1 MSIFVCP
8 KCKTPL
14 YDEGNSLFCQNRH
27 CFDKSKYKYVNL
39 LLQNGK
45 QNHGDNKL
53 MIRSRKSF
61 LDRGYYSHLRLSLC
75 ESICKHLK
83 NGVILD
89 AGCGE
94 GYYLDG
100 LLGTPF
106 EYVMPTLT
114 GVIAFALG
122 VLSVMLCVKVGSIDN
137 GGISTVSL
145 LSLMLSSW
153 ALLVSSSSKDF
164 LFKGEIRFSNMFVA
178 AFALQVLEVVLFL
191 LIEPFGNVM
200 GVHRIPWI
208 CALILFGTFVVTFLL
223 AELLKMLKYVKPKPR
238 SKKKSDG
245 EDGQTKEDETK
256 TSGEQNSEGMDTE
269 LELSSQK
276 EEK

>member
-75 ESICKHLK
+75 ESICKNLA

-100 LLGTPF
+100 LLGTNF
-106 EYVMPTLT
+106 ELFGIDISKDALIYASKRQTKIQTAVASVYSMPVAD
-114 GVIAFALG
+114 GSCDG
-122 VLSVMLCVKVGSIDN
+122 VLSVFSPFAREEFLRVLKDN
-137 GGISTVSL
+137 GYLFSVIPGALHLIDLKRAIYETPYENEVADFAVEGFELVENVAVEKVIHLECNEDIMNLMSMTPYFYRTSARDIEKLKELPSL
-145 LSLMLSSW
+145 ETLTQFNI
-153 ALLVSSSSKDF
+153 LV
-164 LFKGEIRFSNMFVA
+164 
-178 AFALQVLEVVLFL
+178 
-191 LIEPFGNVM
+191 
-200 GVHRIPWI
+200 
-208 CALILFGTFVVTFLL
+208 
-223 AELLKMLKYVKPKPR
+223 Y
-238 SKKKSDG
+238 KKK
-245 EDGQTKEDETK
+245 
-256 TSGEQNSEGMDTE
+256 
-269 LELSSQK
+269 
-276 EEK
+276 